1 MNKKL
6 DNFFHTAR
14 SVVLTPSEKSSIKLA
29 LVRELEARPRSRYTF
44 SFLHT
49 RYFQLSMTMLLVLL
63 VTGGG
68 VSSAAEGAV
77 PGDWLYAV
85 KVGIN
90 ESVKDS
96 FLSGAQRAAW
106 EAAKIARRLEETET
120 LATRGELQAD
130 TQAQLAASVT
140 RSAERFQEEIAALP
154 EGHNVREV
162 ANAKTELKA
171 ALKAHTRILN
181 TVARDLPEQAEEVA
195 PVLAVVQE
203 AQGKVASFDNDNS
216 NQVPELARGKV
227 AAPAASPMMMSAP
240 ASPSLQAVATVTVEE
255 DSSLSDEDLAD
266 TEEQVKELEKLVKNS
281 NEKLDQRGAEQLS
294 ERLEAVSEALSSGR
308 GNHAKAIVEETKI
321 LLKAKQRGNLKQLD
335 LGL

>member
-6 DNFFHTAR
+6 DHFFHIAR
-14 SVVLTPSEKSSIKLA
+14 SVALTPAEKSAIKLA
-29 LVRELEARPRSRYTF
+29 LVRELEARPQARHTF
-44 SFLHT
+44 SFLHG

-63 VTGGG
+63 VTGGSI
-68 VSSAAEGAV
+68 SSAAEGAV
-77 PGDWLYAV
+77 PGDWLYVV

-120 LATRGELQAD
+120 LATRGELKSD

-154 EGHNVREV
+154 EDHDTREV
-162 ANAKTELKA
+162 VNAKTELNA
-171 ALKAHTRILN
+171 ALKAHARILD
-181 TVARDLPEQAEEVA
+181 TVVRDVPEQAEVVA
-195 PVLAVVQE
+195 PVLAVVEE
-203 AQGKVASFDNDNS
+203 ARGKVANFDNNNS
-216 NQVPELARGKV
+216 NQQPELARGKTD
-227 AAPAASPMMMSAP
+227 APAAFSMMMSAP
-240 ASPSLQAVATVTVEE
+240 VSSPSSQALATTTEE
-255 DSSLSDEDLAD
+255 DEYLSDEELAE

-281 NEKLDQRGAEQLS
+281 DEKLDKRGAEQLS
-294 ERLEAVSEALSSGR
+294 ERLEAVSEALNSGR
-308 GNHAKAIVEETKI
+308 GNHARAIVEETRI